1 MASPMDQELI
11 LTKGLGNASFLIG
24 AGREAVVIDPP
35 RDAWRV
41 MAAAETRGWRIT
53 HALETHVH
61 NDYLSGGLE
70 LRSALGTEIVAPA
83 RGRYAFA
90 HRPMDEADSLDLDGL
105 RLTARST
112 PGHTPEH
119 LSWEIRTED
128 DGPPTAIATGGSL
141 LVGSAGRTDLLGDE
155 ATEELTRAQFR
166 SLRSLA
172 ALPDD
177 VLVLP
182 THGAGSFCSV
192 GPADAARTTTIGRE
206 RAQNPMLA
214 IDDEEAFR
222 VALLDGLG
230 PYPTYY
236 EEMAPI
242 NRAGP
247 VVVGRLP
254 QTPLIGP
261 DALRA
266 ALAAGAHVVDGRSR
280 TKFAAG
286 HIRGSLNIELADSFA
301 SYVGWFVPFGAPIV
315 LILPEPLSESV
326 AQAATD
332 LFRIGYDRI
341 IGVLEGGL
349 DAWIDGGGTLGSYP
363 VTTAGATRDEIA
375 GGAQPRLL
383 DVRYPYEW
391 RDDGSVPDAIEL
403 SVGDLSSRLDTL
415 PRDAP
420 ITVMCKSGPRAAIA
434 ASMLDAAGFDV
445 RLVAKGGA
453 PDIAV
458 PDNGAAGAGGAEP
471 DVAAREP

>member
-1 MASPMDQELI
+1 MASPMDLELI
-11 LTKGLGNASFLIG
+11 LTPGLGNASFLIG
-24 AGREAVVIDPP
+24 AGREAVVVDPP

-41 MAAAETRGWRIT
+41 MAAAEARDWRIS
-53 HALETHVH
+53 HVLETHVH
-61 NDYLSGGLE
+61 NDYLSGALE
-70 LRSALGTEIVAPA
+70 LRSALGTEILAPA

-90 HRPMDEADSLDLDGL
+90 HRPMDEADTLDLDGL
-105 RLTARST
+105 RLTARAT

-119 LSWEIRTED
+119 LSWEITTES
-128 DGPPTAIATGGSL
+128 DGPPAAIATGGSL

-155 ATEELTRAQFR
+155 ATDELTRAQFR

-172 ALPDD
+172 ELPDE
-177 VLVLP
+177 VVVLP

-192 GPADAARTTTIGRE
+192 GPADAGRTTTIGRE
-206 RAQNPMLA
+206 RTQNPMLG
-214 IDDEEAFR
+214 IEDEEAFR

-236 EEMAPI
+236 GEMAPI

-266 ALAAGAHVVDGRSR
+266 AVAAGAHVVDGRSR

-286 HIRGSLNIELADSFA
+286 HIRGSLNIELTDTFA
-301 SYVGWFVPFGAPIV
+301 SYVGWFVPFGAPVV
-315 LILPEPLSESV
+315 LVLPEPLMDSIEE
-326 AQAATD
+326 AATH
-332 LFRIGYDRI
+332 LFLIGYDHI
-341 IGVLEGGL
+341 IGALDGGL
-349 DAWIDGGGTLGSYP
+349 DAWVEGGGTLGRYP
-363 VTTAGATRDEIA
+363 VTTAAAARDEVA
-375 GGAQPRLL
+375 GGTPPRLL

-403 SVGDLSSRLDTL
+403 SIGDLASRLDTL

-420 ITVMCKSGPRAAIA
+420 ITVMCKSGSRAAIA

-445 RLVAKGGA
+445 RLIARGGA
-453 PDIAV
+453 PDIA
-458 PDNGAAGAGGAEP
+458 
-471 DVAAREP
+471 ARGR

>member
-1 MASPMDQELI
+1 MDLELI
-11 LTKGLGNASFLIG
+11 LTPGLGNASFLIG
-24 AGREAVVIDPP
+24 AGREAVVVDPP

-41 MAAAETRGWRIT
+41 IGAAEARGWRIT

-61 NDYLSGGLE
+61 NDYLSGALE
-70 LRSALGTEIVAPA
+70 LRSALGTEILAPA

-90 HRPMDEADSLDLDGL
+90 HRPMDEDDSLDIDAL
-105 RLTARST
+105 RLTARAT

-119 LSWEIRTED
+119 LSWEIST
-128 DGPPTAIATGGSL
+128 DGGNTPAAIATGGSL
-141 LVGSAGRTDLLGDE
+141 LVGSAGRTDLLGDD
-155 ATEELTRAQFR
+155 ATAELTSAQYR

-177 VLVLP
+177 VVVLP

-192 GPADAARTTTIGRE
+192 GPADAGRTTTIGRE
-206 RAQNPMLA
+206 RARNPLFR

-236 EEMAPI
+236 GEMAPM

-247 VVVGRLP
+247 IVVGRLP
-254 QTPLIGP
+254 ETPRIGP

-266 ALAAGAHVVDGRSR
+266 AVAAGAHIVDGRSR
-280 TKFAAG
+280 TEFAAS
-286 HIRGSLNIELADSFA
+286 HIRGSLNIELTDSFA
-301 SYVGWFVPFGAPIV
+301 SYVGWFVPFGAPVV
-315 LILPEPLSESV
+315 LVLPEPLEESV
-326 AQAATD
+326 AEAATS

-341 IGVLEGGL
+341 AGTLDRGLE
-349 DAWIDGGGTLGSYP
+349 AWAEDGGALGTYP
-363 VTTAGATRDEIA
+363 VTTAARARDEVVRGIR
-375 GGAQPRLL
+375 PHLL

-391 RDDGSVPDAIEL
+391 RDEGRVPDAIEL
-403 SVGDLSSRLDTL
+403 SIGDLPSRLDTL

-420 ITVMCKSGPRAAIA
+420 ITVMCKSGSRASIA

-445 RLVAKGGA
+445 RLVTVGGA
-453 PDIAV
+453 LDFSASQ
-458 PDNGAAGAGGAEP
+458 
-471 DVAAREP
+471 R

>member
-1 MASPMDQELI
+1 MASPMDHELI

-35 RDAWRV
+35 RDAWRII
-41 MAAAETRGWRIT
+41 AAAEARGWRLT
-53 HALETHVH
+53 QVLETHVH
-61 NDYLSGGLE
+61 NDYLSGALE
-70 LRSALGTEIVAPA
+70 LKSALGTEILAPA

-90 HRPMDEADSLDLDGL
+90 HRPMDEADSLDLDAL
-105 RLTARST
+105 RLTARAT

-128 DGPPTAIATGGSL
+128 GGPPTAIATGGSL

-155 ATEELTRAQFR
+155 ATDELTRAQFR

-177 VLVLP
+177 VVVLP

-192 GPADAARTTTIGRE
+192 GPADAGRTTTIGRE

-247 VVVGRLP
+247 LVVGRLP
-254 QTPLIGP
+254 ETTLIGP

-266 ALAAGAHVVDGRSR
+266 AVAAGAHVVDGRSR
-280 TKFAAG
+280 RKFAAG
-286 HIRGSLNIELADSFA
+286 HIRGSLNIELTDSFA

-315 LILPEPLSESV
+315 LVLPEPLAGSIGR
-326 AQAATD
+326 AATD

-349 DAWIDGGGTLGSYP
+349 DAWVDGGGTLGRYP
-363 VTTAGATRDEIA
+363 VTTGAETRAEVA
-375 GGAQPRLL
+375 SGARPRLL

-391 RDDGSVPDAIEL
+391 RDDGSVPGAIEL
-403 SVGDLSSRLDTL
+403 SIGDLASRLDTL

-420 ITVMCKSGPRAAIA
+420 ITVMCKSGSRAAIG

-445 RLVAKGGA
+445 RLIAKGGSPDLARASDVVA
-453 PDIAV
+453 PK
-458 PDNGAAGAGGAEP
+458 
-471 DVAAREP
+471 R